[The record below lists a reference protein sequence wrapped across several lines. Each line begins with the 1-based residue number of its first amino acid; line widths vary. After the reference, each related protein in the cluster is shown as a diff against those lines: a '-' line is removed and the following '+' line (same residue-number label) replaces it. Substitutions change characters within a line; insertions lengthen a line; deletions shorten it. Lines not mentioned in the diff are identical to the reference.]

1 MKELEAYIVPWVR
14 EATSYSFKHV
24 DFAWEHPDILRMMSN
39 ENPLPPSEK
48 VIRAITQA
56 VSQCNLYPHSA
67 YELREKLAKPYG
79 LKAENVIL
87 GQGSNEIID
96 MVIRAFVMPGDEV
109 IIPVPTYSPYEIRT
123 RISGGK
129 SVFVPLTEKF
139 ELDVEGIIKAI
150 SDATKL
156 IFICNPNNP
165 AGNRFA
171 EKDLR
176 RIIAT
181 GVPTVIDE
189 AYYEL
194 ETDGQSMVPLIK
206 ERANVIVTRTL
217 SKAYGLAG
225 LRIGYA
231 FADAS
236 LITYLSRVKMPWNV
250 NLLSLE
256 AALAAIEDK
265 ADLAKKREIIIAGRE
280 YLRSELAKIE
290 GLRTFPSEGNFVLID
305 ATSTGYTSEEIVQGI
320 LEHGVLIRPMSP
332 HHLGEGFVRVTVGT
346 PEQNTRCVEAF
357 RRFFSKSKTAT

>member
-1 MKELEAYIVPWVR
+1 MKRVEEYVVPWVR
-14 EATSYSFKHV
+14 ESESYSDKHL
-24 DFAWEHPDILRMMSN
+24 DFAWQHPGLLRMMSN

-48 VIRAITQA
+48 VARAIMQA
-56 VSQCNLYPHSA
+56 AHQSNLYPHSA
-67 YELREKLAKPYG
+67 HKLREELAKPYG
-79 LKAENVIL
+79 LGAENVIL
-87 GQGSNEIID
+87 GGGSNEIID
-96 MVIRAFVMPGDEV
+96 IVIRTFVAPGDEV

-129 SVFVPLTEKF
+129 PVLIPLTENYD
-139 ELDVEGIIKAI
+139 LDVNGIIKAI
-150 SDATKL
+150 SGATKL

-165 AGNRFA
+165 TGNRFA
-171 EKDLR
+171 EKDLKE
-176 RIIAT
+176 IIAT

-194 ETDGQSMVPLIK
+194 ETNGQSMAPLVK
-206 ERANVIVTRTL
+206 EHPNVIVTRTL

-225 LRIGYA
+225 LRVGYA

-250 NLLSLE
+250 DLLSLE
-256 AALAAIEDK
+256 AALAAIEDE
-265 ADLAKKREIIIAGRE
+265 ADLAKKREIIVSGRE
-280 YLRSELAKIE
+280 YLRSELGKIE

-305 ATSTGYTSEEIVQGI
+305 ATGTGYTSEEIVQGI
-320 LEHGVLIRPMSP
+320 LEQGVFIRPMSP

-357 RRFFSKSKTAT
+357 KRFFQQR